1 MIQKS
6 GYLSKVHQQYI
17 VSSRRIQILF
27 LEEIMEK
34 KISPNLTLLALAIN
48 AFAIGSTE
56 FISVGLLPMIV
67 KSFNVTLAQAGLTVS
82 LYALGVTI
90 GAPLLTVLTGK
101 WNRRNLMLGIMILF
115 ISGNLLAAFAP
126 TFSILL
132 VGRILEALAHG
143 IFMSVST
150 VIAADVVDPSRRASA
165 IAIMFTGLTVA
176 TVTGVP
182 LGTFI
187 GQQTTWNMS
196 FIFIAAVGFIGLV
209 ASSFLVPR
217 HLPIPGKVD
226 LKGFKRIFS
235 NKPLVM
241 SFLITAFGYGGT
253 FAAYTYLS
261 PILEDFGFSASTI
274 VIILIVYGLM
284 VAVGNTVG
292 GHFANENP
300 LASLI
305 KMFGLL
311 MVALLFLFVTIM
323 IGNNILGLI
332 AALLLG
338 LFAFMNV
345 LGLQLYVVQLAEKYV
360 PQDIT
365 LASALNI
372 AAFNI
377 GITLGSTVGAH
388 VTGKMGIAY
397 TPIFGAI
404 IVLLAILLTFQV
416 RKSESKTVLTE
427 CED

>member
-1 MIQKS
+1 
-6 GYLSKVHQQYI
+6 
-17 VSSRRIQILF
+17 
-27 LEEIMEK
+27 MEK

-101 WNRRNLMLGIMILF
+101 WNRRNLMIGIMLLF

-126 TFSILL
+126 TFMILL
-132 VGRILEALAHG
+132 LGRILAALAHG

-150 VIAADVVDPSRRASA
+150 VIAADVVEPSRRASA

-196 FIFIAAVGFIGLV
+196 FIFIAVVGLLG
-209 ASSFLVPR
+209 
-217 HLPIPGKVD
+217 LPIPGKVD
-226 LKGFKRIFS
+226 LKGFARIFT

-261 PILEDFGFSASTI
+261 PILEGFGFSASAV
-274 VIILIVYGLM
+274 VIILIVYGVM
-284 VAVGNTVG
+284 VAIGNTIG
-292 GHFANENP
+292 GHLANEKP

-311 MVALLFLFVTIM
+311 MAALVFLFVTTL
-323 IGNNILGLI
+323 IGNTILGLL

-345 LGLQLYVVQLAEKYV
+345 PGLQLYVVQLAEKYV

-365 LASALNI
+365 LASAFNI

-377 GITLGSTVGAH
+377 GITLGSTVGAQ

-397 TPIFGAI
+397 TPIFGAV
-404 IVLLAILLTFQV
+404 IVLLAILLIVQV
-416 RKSESKTVLTE
+416 KKSESPEASNEMTE
-427 CED
+427 CKE